1 MLESLLYQWNL
12 LQRNTLYFT
21 SPGRGSI
28 PVDFCKSK
36 CALSYKL
43 RPFNFFFHFNLN
55 FNFKI
60 DLVHEERIFLLPQNN
75 PTSLVREMNA
85 HFSLVPHPP
94 ERPSKEIP
102 VPPPGKALKRHSSF
116 PHWRTGEIWLVNKLL
131 HHAIYANDRGILH
144 GFVVITVGGAVQA
157 VNQARYFVQAQLNIA

>member
-1 MLESLLYQWNL
+1 MMLESLLYQWNL

-60 DLVHEERIFLLPQNN
+60 DLVHEERIFLLPRNN

-102 VPPPGKALKRHSSF
+102 VPPPERPSKDIPVSHTGVLARFDWSISF
-116 PHWRTGEIWLVNKLL
+116 YIAPSTRTIGGYCTGLL
-131 HHAIYANDRGILH
+131 
-144 GFVVITVGGAVQA
+144 
-157 VNQARYFVQAQLNIA
+157 